1 MMLTDDG
8 FSSMGGGFLFF
19 DLDSCWRVKSD
30 WRLWAMGEGV
40 ALMYRQG
47 RHLERSTQSGC
58 LTMAAAEVMRPKR
71 HVPAL
76 TR

>member
-30 WRLWAMGEGV
+30 WRLWAVGEGV
-40 ALMYRQG
+40 VDVQAG
-47 RHLERSTQSGC
+47 EAPGAVNS
-58 LTMAAAEVMRPKR
+58 KR
-71 HVPAL
+71 VLDHGGSRGYEA
-76 TR
+76 